1 MAQVIPVAAVPNQIE
16 AVPLDGQSVIIQLNQ
31 RSSGLY
37 MSVYMNGATIVLN
50 VLCENENRIVR
61 NAYLGFPGDF
71 FFTDQQGSDDP
82 YYTGLGDRFQLI
94 YIEEAEIEAW
104 ANGV

>member
-1 MAQVIPVAAVPNQIE
+1 MAQVIPLSAVPNQIE
-16 AVPLDGQSVIIQLNQ
+16 AVPLDGQTVIIQVNQ
-31 RSSGLY
+31 RSTGLY
-37 MSVYMNGATIVLN
+37 MSVFMNGEPIILSVI
-50 VLCENENRIVR
+50 CENENRIVR

-71 FFTDQQGSDDP
+71 FFTDQQGTNDP
-82 YYTGLGDRFQLI
+82 DYTGLGDRFQLI

>member
-1 MAQVIPVAAVPNQIE
+1 MAQVIPLAAVPNQIE
-16 AVPLDGQSVIIQLNQ
+16 AVPLDEQSVIIQLNQ
-31 RSSGLY
+31 RSTGLY
-37 MSVYMNGATIVLN
+37 ISIFMNGLPIILS

-71 FFTDQQGSDDP
+71 FFTDQQGSEDP
-82 YYTGLGDRFQLI
+82 DYTGLGDRFQLI
-94 YIEEAEIEAW
+94 YIEAAEIEAW